1 MKNRLLA
8 LATIFAIVIVLLTI
22 LLPEVLVSPGKPIAA
37 HEDFASDCFACHS
50 LFTGSNSDKCTECHK
65 VKDIGI
71 KSTQGLSIVRE
82 KKNVSFHQKLIE
94 EDCIAC
100 HSDHRGV
107 KPFRPISQFSHDL
120 LEPLLQKDC
129 LGCHGKPGDALHQT
143 LKANCDQCHSQDSW
157 LPARF
162 DHSEYFRFDRH
173 HKTECTT
180 CHVNADY
187 NSYTCY
193 GCHEHSR
200 SKIRE
205 EHLEEGIR
213 DYEDCSECHR
223 SGDEEEAERLWKS
236 RRNKNDDTDS
246 DSHVREDDD
255 DD

>member
-1 MKNRLLA
+1 MKNRVLA
-8 LATIFAIVIVLLTI
+8 LATIFAIFIVLLTI
-22 LLPEVLVSPGKPIAA
+22 LMPQVLVSPGKPIAA

-50 LFTGSNSDKCTECHK
+50 LFTGSTPDKCIECHK
-65 VKDIGI
+65 IKDIGI
-71 KSTQGLSIVRE
+71 KSTQGLSIAQE

-94 EDCIAC
+94 EDCVAC

-120 LEPLLQKDC
+120 LEPSLQKDC
-129 LGCHGKPGDALHQT
+129 LGCHSNPGDALHQT
-143 LKANCDQCHSQDSW
+143 LKANCNQCHSLDSW
-157 LPARF
+157 LPAHF
-162 DHSEYFRFDRH
+162 DHSEYFRFDRNH
-173 HKTECTT
+173 ETECTT

-187 NSYTCY
+187 SSYTCY

-213 DYEDCSECHR
+213 DYENCSECHR
-223 SGDEEEAERLWKS
+223 SGDEDEAEDLWKS

-246 DSHVREDDD
+246 DSHLREDDD
-255 DD
+255 